1 MLYDIGIAT
10 GATVISEEIG
20 ITLDTTEPAAVFGS
34 CKKIIMTKDDTI
46 IIEGSG
52 RQDELEERIAA
63 LRDSIQQ
70 STSEY
75 DKEKL
80 QERLGRLTGK

>member
-1 MLYDIGIAT
+1 MLYDIAIAT

-34 CKKIIMTKDDTI
+34 CKKMIMTKDDTI

-52 RQDELEERIAA
+52 RA
-63 LRDSIQQ
+63 
-70 STSEY
+70 
-75 DKEKL
+75 
-80 QERLGRLTGK
+80 